1 MEKVNLR
8 IARILVLE
16 KCSRINGSLK
26 KRLMRAAAIFSA
38 AALVSVCSAP
48 AFPGV
53 TVSGLPQW
61 LVPNAQK
68 SLNTIW
74 DQMSPNLSMDTRKE
88 MMTLV
93 SGKLFRGYSVSSV
106 KIDQDNL
113 ILHLQPSGKINWKV
127 DLEIPSVNKVSEGW
141 FRSDALI
148 AQESIRGF
156 LEDFPPDALTW
167 ADFTLQRKIDEVV
180 DQHLTGWSAG
190 TVVKVRDDA
199 TILEVSFSPAPPL
212 VLAFDPMI
220 DSTTIPYAFRSGLRE
235 DLLRDISSFT
245 GLPVIWLQSHK
256 IEFQKLVEERLS
268 ERNTVQNARATVDVE
283 AYPDQ
288 IAQIQATVE
297 SRRYSLSA
305 WLAVYIGADERYPEF
320 GIHVGRI
327 AQPFSGWDVEL
338 YGEFITKVDDI
349 DVESRLGLRWSPLD
363 NVWLG
368 FEYVDPDDIVWYK
381 ILYSGSLKKPYFW
394 WRHSAERQDHF
405 ALGWHLTQYLAIEL
419 LYDERYDEEWSI
431 RLLNNL

>member
-1 MEKVNLR
+1 MEKVTLSL
-8 IARILVLE
+8 AHILVLE
-16 KCSRINGSLK
+16 RCSKIKGSLK
-26 KRLMRAAAIFSA
+26 RGLIRAAAIFSA
-38 AALVSVCSAP
+38 AALVSVCPAP

-74 DQMSPNLSMDTRKE
+74 GQMNPNLSMETRKE
-88 MMTLV
+88 MMILV

-106 KIDQDNL
+106 KVDKDSV
-113 ILHLQPSGKINWKV
+113 ILQLQSSGQKNWEV
-127 DLEIPSVNKVSEGW
+127 LLDVPSVNKVSEGW
-141 FRSDALI
+141 FISDALM
-148 AQESIRGF
+148 AKESIRG
-156 LEDFPPDALTW
+156 LLMDFPPDALTW
-167 ADFTLQRKIDEVV
+167 ADFTLQKKIDEVV
-180 DQHLTGWSAG
+180 DQYLPGWSAG
-190 TVVKVRDDA
+190 TVVKVRDDV

-220 DSTTIPYAFRSGLRE
+220 DSTTIPYAFRSDLRE
-235 DLLRDISSFT
+235 DLLRDISTFT
-245 GLPVIWLQSHK
+245 GLPVLWLQSHNM
-256 IEFQKLVEERLS
+256 EFQQFVEERLS
-268 ERNTVQNARATVDVE
+268 ERNTVQNARATVDVK

-297 SRRYSLSA
+297 SKRYSLNA

-349 DVESRLGLRWSPLD
+349 DLESRLGLRWSPFN

-368 FEYVDPDDIVWYK
+368 LEYVDPDDIFWYR

-394 WRHSAERQDHF
+394 WRHSTDREDHF

-419 LYDERYDEEWSI
+419 LYDQRYNEEWSI